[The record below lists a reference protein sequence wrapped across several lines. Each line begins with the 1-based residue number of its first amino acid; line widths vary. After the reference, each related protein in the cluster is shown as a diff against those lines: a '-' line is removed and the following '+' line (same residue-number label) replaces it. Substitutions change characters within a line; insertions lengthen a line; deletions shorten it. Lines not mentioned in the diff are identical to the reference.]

1 MFKYE
6 PKKGLG
12 FLEKNIAG
20 VMYMVRSKV
29 ILQVEDSSITE
40 IFRNLGMANPISIKS
55 YILMIFNVYI
65 GYYFFITEIVR
76 LIS

>member
-12 FLEKNIAG
+12 FLDKNIAG

-29 ILQVEDSSITE
+29 IFQVDDSSITE

-55 YILMIFNVYI
+55 YTLMIYYVYI
-65 GYYFFITEIVR
+65 GYYFFITEIVG
-76 LIS
+76 ISS